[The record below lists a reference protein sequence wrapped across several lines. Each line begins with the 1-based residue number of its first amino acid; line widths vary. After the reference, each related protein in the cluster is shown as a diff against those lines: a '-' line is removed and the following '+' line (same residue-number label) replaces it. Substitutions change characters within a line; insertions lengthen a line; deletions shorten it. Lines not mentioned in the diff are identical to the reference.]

1 MTANDI
7 KYYLAYLNKL
17 IDHYSNTYHHSI
29 NKKIINVGYS
39 VLTDKLRAILKLVS
53 LKIMIESELLN
64 IKIVLG

>member
-29 NKKIINVGYS
+29 NKKIINVDYS